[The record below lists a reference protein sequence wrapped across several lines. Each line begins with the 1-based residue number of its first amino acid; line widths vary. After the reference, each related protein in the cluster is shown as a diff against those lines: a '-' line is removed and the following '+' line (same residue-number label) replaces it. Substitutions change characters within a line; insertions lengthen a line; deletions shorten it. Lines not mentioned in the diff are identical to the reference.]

1 MYKNFFK
8 RVFDLLLALVALPF
22 FLLIFIVVAPAIYI
36 DDPGPVFYTSRRA
49 GKNGKIFNMYKFRSM
64 KVNAPDLRNADGSTF
79 NSENDPRQ
87 TKIGKLLRKT
97 SLDEIPQFLNILKGD
112 MSLIGP
118 RPVLESQLADFTEE
132 ERGKLKVLPGITG
145 YTQAYNRNQLSN
157 HEERMMD
164 SWYGEHI
171 SLLLDIKIIFKTIDT
186 VLHPSRVYRN
196 AADASVP
203 ETEKAGEETK
213 V

>member
-1 MYKNFFK
+1 MYRNFFK
-8 RVFDLLLALVALPF
+8 RLFDLLLALVALPF
-22 FLLIFIVVAPAIYI
+22 FLLLLIIIAPAIYI
-36 DDPGPVFYTSRRA
+36 DDPGPIFYTSHRA

-87 TKIGKLLRKT
+87 TKVGKLLRKT
-97 SLDEIPQFLNILKGD
+97 SLDETPQFLNILKGD

-132 ERGKLKVLPGITG
+132 EKGKLLVLPGITG

-164 SWYGEHI
+164 SWYGQNI
-171 SLLLDIKIIFKTIDT
+171 SFLLDLKIIFKTVET

-196 AADASVP
+196 TADERMP
-203 ETEKAGEETK
+203 QNEEKEETT